1 MQLQKEVKKEKNAKI
16 SIQVT
21 VDKKSVGEAHE
32 SVIRDFE
39 QNAKLPGF
47 RKGKIPR
54 SIILSHFKDN
64 IKNETITTVLS
75 KSLSQIL
82 KESEYQLISQP
93 SVTEMGDLVP
103 HESFSFTAECDIM
116 PEIKAATYKG
126 IPSEKYVYDVKDATV
141 KQEIEQ
147 LREQF
152 ANLVSVDRKAHIG
165 DYIVI
170 DYIEE
175 GDDGNPGEKKDN
187 QTVFLDKKDDQLAK
201 QLIGLGKGDRKDIEL
216 EHEYEEE
223 GEKNTYK
230 VKVHVDVSEVKQKE
244 LPELNDEFAK
254 DISDVESFADLKKAV
269 RDDLKE
275 QAARLSEER
284 SKDEL
289 MKKIIQK
296 TEYDIPET
304 LISHEIERIL
314 ADVAYN
320 YRIDLDKLREDE
332 QKYKEYKEN
341 LRPRALESLKYELL
355 LAEIAK
361 TENISISEKE
371 IDGEIKGFAK
381 RQKKDFQELKKKMKE
396 NNTIDSLRYR
406 LRIAKALNF
415 VYDNA
420 KLDHEKHLNFGA
432 EKEKA

>member
-1 MQLQKEVKKEKNAKI
+1 MQLQKEVKKEQNAKI

-47 RKGKIPR
+47 RTGKIPR
-54 SIILSHFKDN
+54 NIILRHFRDN
-64 IKNETITTVLS
+64 IKNETIKTVLS

-82 KESEYQLISQP
+82 KESEYKLISRP
-93 SVTEMGDLVP
+93 SVTEMGGLVP
-103 HESFSFTAECDIM
+103 DESFSFTAECDIM
-116 PEIKAATYKG
+116 PEVKAATYKG
-126 IPSEKYVYDVKDATV
+126 ITSEKYVYDVKDATV

-152 ANLVSVDRKAHIG
+152 ANLVSVDRKAKIG

-175 GDDGNPGEKKDN
+175 GDDGNPGKEENN

-201 QLIGLGKGDRKDIEL
+201 QLVGLGKGDSKDIEL

-223 GEKNTYK
+223 GEKKTHK
-230 VKVHVDVSEVKQKE
+230 VTVHVDVSEVKQKE

-254 DISDVESFADLKKAV
+254 DISDVENFADLKKAV

-332 QKYKEYKEN
+332 QKYNEYREN

-361 TENISISEKE
+361 TETISINEKE
-371 IDGEIKGFAK
+371 IDDEIKGFAK
-381 RQKKDFQELKKKMKE
+381 RQKKDFEELKKKMKE
-396 NNTIDSLRYR
+396 NDTIDSLRYR

-420 KLDHEKHLNFGA
+420 KLDQEKHLNFGA
-432 EKEKA
+432 EREKA

>member
-1 MQLQKEVKKEKNAKI
+1 MQLQKEVKKDKNARI

-21 VDKKSVGEAHE
+21 VDKKSVDEAHE
-32 SVIRDFE
+32 STIRDFE

-47 RKGKIPR
+47 RKGKVPR
-54 SIILSHFKDN
+54 SVVLSHFKDN
-64 IKNETITTVLS
+64 IKNETIGKVLS
-75 KSLSQIL
+75 ESLSQVL
-82 KESEYQLISQP
+82 KETEYHLISQP
-93 SVTEMGDLVP
+93 SVTEMGDLVID
-103 HESFSFTAECDIM
+103 ENFSFTAECDIM
-116 PEIKAATYKG
+116 PEVKIPTYKG
-126 IPSEKYVYDVKDATV
+126 IVSEKYIYDVKDTAV

-152 ANLVSVDRKAHIG
+152 ANLVSVDRKAKIG

-170 DYIEE
+170 DHTEEKEE
-175 GDDGNPGEKKDN
+175 GKPGKKKEN

-201 QLIGLGKGDRKDIEL
+201 QLIGLGKGDSKDIEL

-223 GEKNTYK
+223 GSKNTYK
-230 VKVHVDVSEVKQKE
+230 VKVHVDVGEVKQKE
-244 LPELNDEFAK
+244 LPELNDDFAK
-254 DISDVESFADLKKAV
+254 DISDVESLADLKKAI
-269 RDDLKE
+269 RSDLKE

-304 LISHEIERIL
+304 LISHEIDRML

-332 QKYKEYKEN
+332 QRYKEYREN
-341 LRPRALESLKYELL
+341 LRPRAQESLKYELL

-361 TENISISEKE
+361 KEEIKISEEE
-371 IDGEIKGFAK
+371 IDSEIKGYAK
-381 RQKKDFQELKKKMKE
+381 RQKRNFENMKKKMKE
-396 NNTIDSLRYR
+396 NETIDSLRYR
-406 LRIAKALNF
+406 MRIAKSLTF
-415 VYDNA
+415 VYDSA
-420 KLDHEKHLNFGA
+420 KLDQEKHLDFGA
-432 EKEKA
+432 EEEKA

>member
-21 VDKKSVGEAHE
+21 VDKESVGEAHE
-32 SVIRDFE
+32 SIIRDFE

-54 SIILSHFKDN
+54 NVILSHFKDS
-64 IKNETITTVLS
+64 IKNETIGKVLS
-75 KSLSQIL
+75 DSLSQIL
-82 KESEYQLISQP
+82 KETEYRLISQP
-93 SVTEMGDLVP
+93 SVTEMGDLVTG
-103 HESFSFTAECDIM
+103 ESFSFTAECDIM
-116 PEIKAATYKG
+116 PEVMVPTYKG
-126 IPSEKYVYDVKDATV
+126 IASEKYIYDVNDAAV

-152 ANLVSVDRKAHIG
+152 ANLVTVERKAKLG

-170 DYIEE
+170 DYTEE
-175 GDDGNPGEKKDN
+175 EAEGKPGEKKKN
-187 QTVFLDKKDDQLAK
+187 QTVFLDKKEDQLAK
-201 QLIGLGKGDRKDIEL
+201 QLIGLGKGDSRDIEL

-223 GEKNTYK
+223 GKKNSYK
-230 VKVHVDVSEVKQKE
+230 VKVHVGVNEVKQKE
-244 LPELNDEFAK
+244 LPEPNDDFAK
-254 DISDVESFADLKKAV
+254 DISDVESFAELKKAI
-269 RDDLKE
+269 RSDLKE

-289 MKKIIQK
+289 MKKIIEK

-304 LISHEIERIL
+304 LISHEIDRML

-320 YRIDLDKLREDE
+320 YRIDLEKLKEDE
-332 QKYKEYKEN
+332 QRYREYRDN
-341 LRPRALESLKYELL
+341 LRPRAHESLKYELL

-361 TENISISEKE
+361 KEAIKISEEEIDKE
-371 IDGEIKGFAK
+371 IKDYAK
-381 RQKKDFQELKKKMKE
+381 RQKRDFADMKKKMKD
-396 NNTIDSLRYR
+396 NDTLDSLRYR
-406 LRIAKALNF
+406 MRIAKSLDF

-420 KLDHEKHLNFGA
+420 KLDQEKHLNFGA
-432 EKEKA
+432 EKENA

>member
-1 MQLQKEVKKEKNAKI
+1 MQLHKEVTKEKNAKI

-21 VDKKSVGEAHE
+21 VDKESVGEAHE
-32 SVIRDFE
+32 SVIREFE

-54 SIILSHFKDN
+54 NVIVSHFKDS
-64 IKNETITTVLS
+64 IKNETIGKVLS
-75 KSLSQIL
+75 DSLSQIL
-82 KESEYQLISQP
+82 KETEYQLISQP
-93 SVTEMGDLVP
+93 SVTEMGDLVVD
-103 HESFSFTAECDIM
+103 ESFSFTAECDIM
-116 PEIKAATYKG
+116 PEVKIPTYKG
-126 IPSEKYVYDVKDATV
+126 ISSEKYIYDVKDASV

-152 ANLVSVDRKAHIG
+152 ANLITVERAAKLG

-170 DYIEE
+170 DYTEEAEE
-175 GDDGNPGEKKDN
+175 GKPGEKKEN

-201 QLIGLGKGDRKDIEL
+201 QLIGLGKGDSKDIEL

-223 GEKNTYK
+223 GEKKTYT

-244 LPELNDEFAK
+244 LPELNDDFAK
-254 DISDVESFADLKKAV
+254 DISDVESFSELKKAI

-289 MKKIIQK
+289 MRKIIDK

-304 LISHEIERIL
+304 LISHEIDRML

-320 YRIDLDKLREDE
+320 YRIDLEKLREDE
-332 QKYKEYKEN
+332 QKFKEYREN
-341 LRPRALESLKYELL
+341 LRPRAQESLKYELL

-361 TENISISEKE
+361 KEEIKVSDEEIDKE
-371 IDGEIKGFAK
+371 IEGYAK
-381 RQKKDFQELKKKMKE
+381 RQKRDFADMKKKMKD
-396 NNTIDSLRYR
+396 NDTLDSLRYR
-406 LRIAKALNF
+406 MRIAKSLNF
-415 VYDNA
+415 VYENA
-420 KLDHEKHLNFGA
+420 KLEQEKHLNFGA
-432 EKEKA
+432 EKENA

>member
-32 SVIRDFE
+32 SIIKDFE

-54 SIILSHFKDN
+54 NIILSHFRDN
-64 IKNETITTVLS
+64 IKNETINTVLS
-75 KSLSQIL
+75 ESLSQIL
-82 KESEYQLISQP
+82 KESEYHLISQP

-103 HESFSFTAECDIM
+103 EESFSFTAECDIM
-116 PEIKAATYKG
+116 PEVKAAAHKG
-126 IPSEKYVYDVKDATV
+126 VISEKYVYDVKDATV
-141 KQEIEQ
+141 KQEIEL

-152 ANLVSVDRKAHIG
+152 SNLVSVDRKAKIG

-175 GDDGNPGEKKDN
+175 GNDEKPGEKKDN

-201 QLIGLGKGDRKDIEL
+201 QLVGLGKGDSKDIEL

-223 GEKNTYK
+223 GEKKTHK

-254 DISDVESFADLKKAV
+254 DISDVESLADLKKAI

-296 TEYDIPET
+296 TEYDIPEI
-304 LISHEIERIL
+304 LINREIERIL

-332 QKYKEYKEN
+332 QKYKEYREN

-361 TENISISEKE
+361 TETISISEKE
-371 IDGEIKGFAK
+371 IDDEIKGFAK
-381 RQKKDFQELKKKMKE
+381 RQNKDFEGLKKKMKE
-396 NNTIDSLRYR
+396 NDTIGSLRYR

-415 VYDNA
+415 VYDSA
-420 KLDHEKHLNFGA
+420 KLDQEKHLNFGT
-432 EKEKA
+432 EREKA

>member
-1 MQLQKEVKKEKNAKI
+1 MHLQKEVKKEKNAKI

-21 VDKKSVGEAHE
+21 VDKKTVGEAQE

-54 SIILSHFKDN
+54 NIIISHFRDN
-64 IKNETITTVLS
+64 IKNETISTVLS
-75 KSLSQIL
+75 DSLSQIL
-82 KESEYQLISQP
+82 KESDYQLISQP

-103 HESFSFTAECDIM
+103 DESFSFSAECDIM
-116 PEIKAATYKG
+116 PEVKAATYKG
-126 IPSEKYVYDVKDATV
+126 IASEKYVYDVKDATV

-152 ANLVSVDRKAHIG
+152 ANLVSVDRKANIG

-175 GDDGNPGEKKDN
+175 GADGNPDEKKDN

-201 QLIGLGKGDRKDIEL
+201 QLVGLGKGDSQNIEL

-223 GEKNTYK
+223 GNKKTHK
-230 VKVHVDVSEVKQKE
+230 VKVHVEVREVKQKE

-254 DISDVESFADLKKAV
+254 DISDVESLADLKKAI

-320 YRIDLDKLREDE
+320 YRINLDKLREDE
-332 QKYKEYKEN
+332 QKYNEYREN

-361 TENISISEKE
+361 TENISISGKE
-371 IDGEIKGFAK
+371 IDDEIKGFAK
-381 RQKKDFQELKKKMKE
+381 RQKKDFEELKKKMKG
-396 NNTIDSLRYR
+396 NDTIDSLRYR

-420 KLDHEKHLNFGA
+420 KLNQEKHLNFGA

>member
-1 MQLQKEVKKEKNAKI
+1 MQLHKEVSKEKNAKI

-21 VDKKSVGEAHE
+21 VDKEYVGEAHE
-32 SVIRDFE
+32 SIIREFE

-54 SIILSHFKDN
+54 SVIISHFKDS
-64 IKNETITTVLS
+64 IKNETIGKVLS
-75 KSLSQIL
+75 DSLSQIL
-82 KESEYQLISQP
+82 KETEYQLISQP
-93 SVTEMGDLVP
+93 SVTEMGDLVVD
-103 HESFSFTAECDIM
+103 ESFSFTAECDIM
-116 PEIKAATYKG
+116 PEVKIPTYKG
-126 IPSEKYVYDVKDATV
+126 ISSEKYVYDVKDAAV

-152 ANLVSVDRKAHIG
+152 ANLVTVERKAKLG

-170 DYIEE
+170 DYTEDGEE
-175 GDDGNPGEKKDN
+175 GKPGEKKEN

-201 QLIGLGKGDRKDIEL
+201 QLIGLGKDDSKDIEL
-216 EHEYEEE
+216 DHEYEEE
-223 GEKNTYK
+223 GEKKIHT

-244 LPELNDEFAK
+244 LPELNDDFAK
-254 DISDVESFADLKKAV
+254 DISDVESFSDLKKAI

-289 MKKIIQK
+289 MKKIIDK

-304 LISHEIERIL
+304 LISHEIDRML

-320 YRIDLDKLREDE
+320 YRIDLEKLRKDE
-332 QKYKEYKEN
+332 QKFKEYREN
-341 LRPRALESLKYELL
+341 LRPRAQESLKYELL

-361 TENISISEKE
+361 KEEIKVSDEEIDKE
-371 IDGEIKGFAK
+371 IEGYAK
-381 RQKKDFQELKKKMKE
+381 RQKRDFADMKKKMKD
-396 NNTIDSLRYR
+396 NDTLDSLRYR
-406 LRIAKALNF
+406 MRIAKSLHF
-415 VYDNA
+415 VYENA
-420 KLDHEKHLNFGA
+420 KLEQEKHLNFGA
-432 EKEKA
+432 EKENT